1 MLSDSDNE
9 PRSSTPNTDVFS
21 HELAAQTDSPIEV
34 KTDCDVLEISFS
46 NLSITGEGFLIVFI

>member
-1 MLSDSDNE
+1 MLPDFDDE
-9 PRSSTPNTDVFS
+9 PRSSTPNTDVLS
-21 HELAAQTDSPIEV
+21 QTDSPIEV